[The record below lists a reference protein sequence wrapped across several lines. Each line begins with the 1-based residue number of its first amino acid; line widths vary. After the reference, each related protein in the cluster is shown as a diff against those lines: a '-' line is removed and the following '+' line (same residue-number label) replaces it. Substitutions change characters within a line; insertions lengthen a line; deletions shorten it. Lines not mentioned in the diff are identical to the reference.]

1 MYGHVIFSSKP
12 ECKIERYY
20 TTGTQKK
27 IVASLLMVIATIVR
41 LFLKQWIVI
50 FSFVFVKKLDLASL
64 MIISNEKLK
73 KKEKWMRFEKKVT
86 QWDQIKINVA
96 VKIYVA
102 VKTHFSFSRQKTTF
116 LQIKSL
122 LQNIRD
128 ETIFSYVQNDLSV
141 PDKQK
146 PCFSNFPPIFKNI
159 ENWMR
164 FEKKVTP

>member
-1 MYGHVIFSSKP
+1 MDCYFQFCLCQEARP
-12 ECKIERYY
+12 
-20 TTGTQKK
+20 
-27 IVASLLMVIATIVR
+27 
-41 LFLKQWIVI
+41 
-50 FSFVFVKKLDLASL
+50 SFTDDNIKR
-64 MIISNEKLK
+64 ETK